1 MEDQEV
7 YPTDSSSDGGHPQ
20 TPKQPQSPQSQVART
35 DVVHDTMVQ
44 SATATRP
51 SSVRPNA
58 SYAGEQRTGTPDNT
72 DSLADATSTMTLGSS
87 TTAVPRYPPQGSPRT
102 TSGDVGRRRGI
113 VFNDSFTDPSEMTE
127 SSSPQSQR
135 AAMNSS
141 RPRTRTMDGGT
152 LGHRTALTGADQ
164 RHRVGSVSSP
174 GPGAQVVSDEPL
186 AAGVAPLEPFSSYTT
201 PALPPRHP
209 ETPSTPS
216 SSRDKKANRRL
227 LKQRQTSRPNSP
239 IMASA
244 PSVDALCIPVAVED
258 PANIVSLMKT
268 LCGRMRGDIEYQSD
282 SNGPWYSGTAYVDD
296 DSGSLM
302 FDSGQNGSFH
312 ISIAGDLRGCNV
324 LAVTHP
330 QTAKQCI
337 ELTAQ
342 STTSILLSPATLDEM
357 ELWLA
362 ALLCWQQLRPSTV
375 KFTNGKPASPTG
387 PLRPDLEPYS
397 KVNNANKPHTI
408 IKFDSFLLW
417 DKGLP
422 ASPRAAFQRSSTR
435 DIWSPSASWR
445 RVSSLLHDNG
455 ELTLLLETDSLVLA
469 HLDLTQLSRHAIQQ
483 LDRTVLDEEYCIAIF
498 PSYASKASRISVIR
512 PVYLGFDNRVHFE
525 VWFVLLRAYAIPDLY
540 HIGASEDDDVA
551 DVARVQPEAAA
562 NETFRMEK
570 IITVRVTEAK
580 IKAWPAGLDYILPDR
595 SSKSEQDPLMGNYL
609 AEVILDG
616 EVRARTTTKYM
627 TKNPFWR
634 EDCEFIDLS
643 PSIQELSVVV
653 KRVEGSELIHGK
665 SGCPQELV
673 CGTVHIA
680 LDQLER
686 GKDHEDWLQIRD
698 EKQQVIGSMLI
709 KLSHEEHVALLAKEY
724 EPLSEILHR
733 FPAGL
738 TTMIASSMSGQL
750 RRLSELFL
758 NIFQASGSAAE
769 WLAALV
775 EDEIDGISSQ
785 TSMKKYRFSS
795 RLKSNES
802 MESASD
808 RELIVRDLNKSLAG
822 EANLLFRGNT
832 LLTSSLEFH
841 MRRLGKEYL
850 AEVLQDKIFEINELN
865 PDCEVDPTK
874 LSHGGGDLEQHWALL
889 IRLTTEIWQ
898 CIATSASRIPPE
910 LRHILKSI
918 RGIAEDRYGGIVR
931 SAVYTAV
938 SGFLFLRFICPAIL
952 SPKLFGLL
960 RDHPRNKAQ
969 RTFTLIAKV
978 LQKLS
983 NLSTFGKREEYMEP
997 MNRFLTTHRT
1007 AFREYIDDVCGIP
1020 AEHGVQIPVA
1030 SYSTPNTI
1038 AQRLSPTASEGLGSL
1053 PYLIDH
1059 PRSFAGLVKLW
1070 VSTRPPDMQ
1079 AGQVDGELLIFN
1091 DLCFGLQKRV
1101 DACLAKVG
1109 RIRAAEAAARGTP
1122 SGLVETLEQAALIEP
1137 ISPIYG
1143 GAYPSLGPDLDH
1155 TLGCSGSDGADDGT
1169 RRRSKD
1175 VRRGREFRD
1184 GHDRKASGLR
1194 HVSGA
1199 AGSSAKSKNGKV
1211 GRNLLS
1217 GIMKMGGRAESPESK
1232 NQR

>member
-1 MEDQEV
+1 
-7 YPTDSSSDGGHPQ
+7 
-20 TPKQPQSPQSQVART
+20 
-35 DVVHDTMVQ
+35 
-44 SATATRP
+44 
-51 SSVRPNA
+51 
-58 SYAGEQRTGTPDNT
+58 
-72 DSLADATSTMTLGSS
+72 MTLGS
-87 TTAVPRYPPQGSPRT
+87 TTAVPRYPAQGSPRT
-102 TSGDVGRRRGI
+102 VPGGVGRRRGI
-113 VFNDSFTDPSEMTE
+113 VFNDSFTDPSELTE
-127 SSSPQSQR
+127 ASSPATQR
-135 AAMNSS
+135 AVSSSS

-152 LGHRTALTGADQ
+152 LSHRSNLAGADQ
-164 RHRVGSVSSP
+164 RHRVGSVSSS
-174 GPGAQVVSDEPL
+174 VSGSHTATDEHK
-186 AAGVAPLEPFSSYTT
+186 AAAAPATEPFSSYTT
-201 PALPPRHP
+201 PALPQRPV
-209 ETPSTPS
+209 EIPSTPTAS
-216 SSRDKKANRRL
+216 KDKRSGRRL
-227 LKQRQTSRPNSP
+227 LKHRQSSRPSSP
-239 IMASA
+239 VTSSA

-258 PANIVSLMKT
+258 PANVVSLMKT

-282 SNGPWYSGTAYVDD
+282 PNGPWYAGTAYVDD

-312 ISIAGDLRGCNV
+312 IPIAGDLRGCNV
-324 LAVTHP
+324 LVVTHP
-330 QTAKQCI
+330 DTERQCI
-337 ELTAQ
+337 ELTPQ
-342 STTSILLSPATLDEM
+342 SSTSILICPATQDEM

-362 ALLCWQQLRPSTV
+362 SLLCWQQLRPSAV

-387 PLRPDLEPYS
+387 PLRPDLRPYCKDES
-397 KVNNANKPHTI
+397 ENKPYTI

-422 ASPRAAFQRSSTR
+422 SSPRAAFQRSSTR
-435 DIWSPSASWR
+435 DLWSPSAAWR

-469 HLDLTQLSRHAIQQ
+469 HIDLTQLSRHAIQQ

-498 PSYASKASRISVIR
+498 PTYASKASRISVIR

-540 HIGASEDDDVA
+540 HIGPPEDGEDA
-551 DVARVQPEAAA
+551 DIANVQPESAS
-562 NETFRMEK
+562 NETFRMET

-580 IKAWPAGLDYILPDR
+580 IKAKPAGLDHILPER
-595 SSKSEQDPLMGNYL
+595 GNKAEQDPLIGNYL

-616 EVRARTTTKYM
+616 EVRARTTTKCM

-634 EDCEFIDLS
+634 EDCEFIDLA
-643 PSIQELSVVV
+643 PSVQELSVIV
-653 KRVEGSELIHGK
+653 KRVESLDGSHGK
-665 SGCPQELV
+665 SGGPQELI

-733 FPAGL
+733 FPTGL
-738 TTMIASSMSGQL
+738 TAMIAAAMPSQL

-769 WLAALV
+769 WLGALV
-775 EDEIDGISSQ
+775 EDEIDGIGNQ

-802 MESASD
+802 IESASD

-832 LLTSSLEFH
+832 LLTQSLEFH

-850 AEVLQDKIFEINELN
+850 EDVLQDKIFEINELN
-865 PDCEVDPTK
+865 PDCEVDPAK
-874 LSHGGGDLEQHWALL
+874 LGHNGGDLEQHWALL
-889 IRLTTEIWQ
+889 TRLISEIWQ
-898 CIATSASRIPPE
+898 CIATTASRIPPE
-910 LRHILKSI
+910 LRHILKFI

-960 RDHPRNKAQ
+960 RDHPRTRAQ
-969 RTFTLIAKV
+969 RTFTLITKA

-997 MNRFLTTHRT
+997 MNRFLTSHRT
-1007 AFREYIDDVCGIP
+1007 AFREYIDEVCGIP
-1020 AEHGVQIPVA
+1020 AERGVQIPVA
-1030 SYSTPNTI
+1030 SYSTPNMI
-1038 AQRLSPTASEGLGSL
+1038 AQRLSPTLSEGLGSL

-1070 VSTRPPDMQ
+1070 VSTRPAEMK

-1091 DLCFGLQKRV
+1091 DLCFSLQKRV

-1109 RIRAAEAAARGTP
+1109 RLRAAEAAARGSP
-1122 SGLVETLEQAALIEP
+1122 SGLAETLEQAALIEP
-1137 ISPIYG
+1137 LSPING
-1143 GAYPSLGPDLDH
+1143 GAYPPMSSDVDQAIG
-1155 TLGCSGSDGADDGT
+1155 GSSSDGTDDGG

-1175 VRRGREFRD
+1175 ARRGRDARD
-1184 GHDRKASGLR
+1184 GHDQRKASGLR
-1194 HVSGA
+1194 HVSGSA
-1199 AGSSAKSKNGKV
+1199 SGSSKSKNGKV
-1211 GRNLLS
+1211 GRTLFS
-1217 GIMKMGGRAESPESK
+1217 GIMKIGGRAESPDSK
-1232 NQR
+1232 NHR